1 MKRELTEQEW
11 ITEFKV
17 GMYYIKPTNYYP
29 YNEWNMEYNKSIFD
43 RIISTITKK
52 IKLW

>member
-11 ITEFKV
+11 IREFKV

-29 YNEWNMEYNKSIFD
+29 TEWHMDYNQSPLSHIINSIIKF
-43 RIISTITKK
+43 IKK
-52 IKLW
+52 W